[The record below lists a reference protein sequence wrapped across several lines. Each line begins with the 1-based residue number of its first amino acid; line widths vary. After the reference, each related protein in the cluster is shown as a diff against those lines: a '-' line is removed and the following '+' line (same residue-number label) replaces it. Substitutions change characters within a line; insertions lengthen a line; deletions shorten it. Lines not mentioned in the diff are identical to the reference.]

1 MNMISNLNDR
11 QKAILKELD
20 ANRQVRV
27 AGLAKSLFASEM
39 TIRRDLE
46 YLENEGF
53 LTRCHGGAI
62 PLGNHLQDPIK
73 YRMWIHAKEK
83 KELAAAAQKYLRDG
97 QVVFFN
103 SSSTC
108 AYMLP
113 YLNDYQNLHIVTNSI
128 YLAAQLGAV
137 PHRCTLTGG
146 DYRRGEQCLCGGAA
160 EAFLAE
166 IHPDLAILSCE
177 GVTEEGEITES
188 LEEMARIARLA
199 VRKSAQSV
207 FLMDPSKHGNRYT
220 YTVCRLAETANAVL
234 L

>member
-1 MNMISNLNDR
+1 MTLNER
-11 QKAILKELD
+11 QKQILKELEE
-20 ANRQVRV
+20 NRRVRV
-27 AGLAKSLFASEM
+27 NKLAKMLFASEM

-73 YRMWIHAKEK
+73 YRMWLHAKEK

-97 QVVFFN
+97 QVLFFN

-108 AYMLP
+108 AYLLP

-128 YLAAQLGAV
+128 YLAAQLGSA

-160 EAFLAE
+160 ESFLSE

-199 VRKSAQSV
+199 VRNSAQSV
-207 FLMDPSKHGNRYT
+207 FLMDSSKKGNRYT
-220 YTVCRLAETANAVL
+220 YTVCHVHDSERIILI
-234 L
+234 